1 MIRNMGDGAWLV
13 TDRLNQRY
21 YHHLPMA
28 EGAVYVSAKRAVFL
42 DWSGRK
48 TAAFLK
54 DISVEEIEE
63 ARLGGTVK
71 RLLEEDKEERLL
83 VEESIPLKLYR
94 NVEQALGAGA
104 IAPKAGLVETL
115 REQKSDWEI
124 LQLEEACRIT
134 DRAFEA
140 ILDKI
145 RPGVTELEVAAELE
159 KTMRLLGAEEPNKTI
174 VAAGIHSAFP
184 HHWPTGYVIQK
195 GDFVTMD
202 YGCTYNG
209 YHSDLTRTVVAGKA
223 DERQKHIYETVLQA
237 QLAGIEA
244 LRAGKTGGELDTVA
258 RSIIENAGYEGT
270 FLHNLGHGIGLS
282 IHEGT
287 GLVKS
292 STKLLKAG
300 MVVSIEPGIYIE
312 NYGGVRIEDI
322 AVVTADGC
330 SVLEHATKELIE
342 L

>member
-1 MIRNMGDGAWLV
+1 MSTDIAGSAWLI
-13 TDRLNQRY
+13 TDCLNQRY

-28 EGAVYVSAKRAVFL
+28 AGAVYVSAKRTVFL
-42 DWSGRK
+42 DWSGRG
-48 TAAFLK
+48 AIALLK
-54 DISVEEIEE
+54 DISGEEMEE
-63 ARLGGTVK
+63 EQLGKTVK
-71 RLLEEDKEERLL
+71 RLLEQDKEERLL

-104 IAPKAGLVETL
+104 IVPKTGLVETL
-115 REQKSDWEI
+115 REQKNEWE
-124 LQLEEACRIT
+124 LRQLKRACEIT
-134 DRAFEA
+134 DNAFAA

-145 RPGVTELEVAAELE
+145 RPGVTELEIAAELE

-174 VAAGIHSAFP
+174 VAAGKNSAFP
-184 HHWPTGYVIQK
+184 HHWPTDYVIQK

-202 YGCTYNG
+202 YGCVYNG

-223 DERQKHIYETVLQA
+223 DDRQKHIYETVLQA
-237 QLAGIEA
+237 QLAAIWA
-244 LRAGKTGGELDTVA
+244 LKAGKTGGELDNAA
-258 RSIIENAGYEGT
+258 RSIIENAGYAGT

-287 GLVKS
+287 GLVKN
-292 STKLLKAG
+292 STKVLKTD

-322 AVVTADGC
+322 AVVGTDGC
-330 SVLEHATKELIE
+330 SVLEHAKKELIE